1 MAKATIFKDVFNT
14 STPHYIGVNQLLKRI
29 AEGNSKDTVD
39 KIRKL
44 KSEGKDYV
52 SIKKSLPSAIFSGE
66 GRTGIK
72 KVYESGKKKGVEY
85 ISYREN
91 ESITEHSGYAVLDFD
106 HVDVESTKSQLKQDP
121 YIYAAW
127 VSPSGDGVKALFRLP
142 QDIQKHSE
150 YYESFIQRYPSL
162 DSTSRNIARLCF
174 ESYDPDI
181 YINRNAKVWD
191 KRVSR
196 EEVVERKE
204 RASTRKARNIIST
217 IRTIIRGSLNGEKHN
232 TLLRAANL
240 AGGYIATGALDEA
253 EAISVMEQEIQA
265 LSPKDFSQAQKTIKD
280 GIENGK
286 RMPLHEVKKWEKE
299 VQFVKREDGE
309 YDFIASNEEMDEYE
323 QALINGTLEMGLPLI
338 PELDTA
344 WMLKKHHLVW
354 FGGIDNVGKS
364 FILWYL
370 AVLSAMK
377 HGWKT
382 LVFSAENKDAQVRKK
397 MKEFYIGKPITQ
409 MTQQERD
416 DASAFFDEHFRIMTN
431 KKMYTWEDFLLHA
444 EVYYDEKWQY
454 DVLIAEPYNS
464 MDVPASMDGHRHNLN
479 TLNRLRVF
487 KENYS
492 TVWIADHA
500 ATQAARNKDGDGH
513 IIAPWKSDIDGG
525 QLKSNKTDDF
535 IILHRKV
542 SHETEWNVT
551 EFHSQKIKD
560 VESGGLPT
568 LKDSPIRFIINRN
581 YCGFTV
587 SGKDVVLEHWSK
599 AHSPKVMD
607 VDAMYEGDSL

>member
-29 AEGNSKDTVD
+29 AEGNSKDTVE

-44 KSEGKDYV
+44 KSEGKDYA

-66 GRTGIK
+66 GRAGIK

-142 QDIQKHSE
+142 SDIKNHSE
-150 YYESFIQRYPSL
+150 YYESFIQRYPKL

-181 YINRNAKVWD
+181 YINTNAKVWD
-191 KRVSR
+191 KRVSK
-196 EEVVERKE
+196 EQVVERKE
-204 RASTRKARNIIST
+204 RASSRKSRNIIST

-232 TLLRAANL
+232 TLLKAANL

-280 GIENGK
+280 GIDNGK

-323 QALINGTLEMGLPLI
+323 KAIIDGTLEMGLSLI
-338 PELDTA
+338 PSLDRA
-344 WMLKKHHLVW
+344 WMLKKNHLVW

-364 FILWYL
+364 FTVWYL
-370 AVLSAMK
+370 AVLSAMF

-382 LVFSAENKDAQVRKK
+382 LIYSAENKDAQVRKK
-397 MKEFYIGKPITQ
+397 MKEFFIGKKLLD
-409 MTQQERD
+409 MTDIERD
-416 DASAFFDEHFRIMTN
+416 MADNFFKDHFRIMTS
-431 KKMYTWEDFLLHA
+431 KKMYTWDSLLIHA
-444 EVYYDEKWQY
+444 EVYFDEGWDY
-454 DVLIAEPYNS
+454 DVLIAEPYNA
-464 MDVPASMDGHRHNLN
+464 MDIPSNLDGHRHNLKA
-479 TLNRLRVF
+479 LNALRVF
-487 KENYS
+487 KENYC
-492 TVWIADHA
+492 TVWVADHA
-500 ATQAARNKDGDGH
+500 NTTAARNKDGDGH
-513 IIAPWKSDIDGG
+513 VIAPWKSDIDGG
-525 QLKSNKTDDF
+525 QLKANKADDF
-535 IILHRKV
+535 NILHRKV
-542 SHETEWNVT
+542 SHETDWMFT
-551 EFHSQKIKD
+551 EFHSNKVKD
-560 VESGGLPT
+560 VETGGKPT
-568 LKDSPIRFIINRN
+568 PKDNPVRFRMNEN
-581 YCGFTV
+581 MCGFTV
-587 SGKDVVLEHWSK
+587 DGRDVVLEYWMK
-599 AHSPKVMD
+599 MHSPSVINPD
-607 VDAMYEGDSL
+607 EEYQGGSL